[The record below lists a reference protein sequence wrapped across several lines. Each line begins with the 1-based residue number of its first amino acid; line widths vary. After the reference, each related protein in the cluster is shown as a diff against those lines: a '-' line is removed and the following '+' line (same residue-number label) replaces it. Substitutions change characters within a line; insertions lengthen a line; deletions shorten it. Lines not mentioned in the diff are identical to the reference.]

1 MTSEESSISDAWAA
15 RFDDRDDEELAVQL
29 WSRRLASREQAMAQ
43 PFKNF
48 PMADEKGIVA
58 DKPTPA
64 SQSDRPQ

>member
-1 MTSEESSISDAWAA
+1 MTTEKSSISDVWAA
-15 RFDDRDDEELAVQL
+15 RFDDRDDEDLVVQL

-48 PMADEKGIVA
+48 PMADEMGSGA

-64 SQSDRPQ
+64 GQPAVG